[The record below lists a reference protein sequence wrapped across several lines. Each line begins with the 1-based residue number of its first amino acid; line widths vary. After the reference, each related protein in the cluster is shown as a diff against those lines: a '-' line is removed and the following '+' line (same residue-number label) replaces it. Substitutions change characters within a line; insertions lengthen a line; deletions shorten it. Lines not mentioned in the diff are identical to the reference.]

1 MIGKDLKFSFLTKGP
16 FSGTSLF
23 NKEVEYGD
31 GAKSSP
37 SGWREEPVADGEE
50 PVDEGEEP
58 VDEAVETTRVASV
71 TNTLSLS
78 STFIAED
85 VFDISSTGTFSSP
98 TAKIISFCNSSA
110 AALSPEREK
119 EEKKEKKKMDIKGN
133 KKMNEI

>member
-37 SGWREEPVADGEE
+37 SGWGEDPVA
-50 PVDEGEEP
+50 EGEDP
-58 VDEAVETTRVASV
+58 VAEGEDPVAEAVDTTRVASV
-71 TNTLSLS
+71 TNTFSLS
-78 STFIAED
+78 SPILAED

-110 AALSPEREK
+110 AALSPKREK
-119 EEKKEKKKMDIKGN
+119 EGKKRKKREIK
-133 KKMNEI
+133 EIKR